1 MKRIFPVI
9 ILLLAFCNN
18 AFTQSYKAYTE
29 KAEEAV
35 AARNYTAALSYYHF
49 LVTEAGRESLENYHQ
64 AAESARKTRVY
75 DLAESYYQRV
85 AEMEKGTVAHPLTEY
100 WLADVEK
107 RQGKYIEAKEHF
119 QAFIS
124 GPGAANSFYADKA
137 RKEIAA
143 CEWAMELEKEPE
155 NIDIEH
161 LEAPVNSELTDIAAI
176 KRDGKLYFT
185 SIRDN
190 NMYTGLEAERGSKW
204 IQRMG
209 GDSKTLNDISLTS
222 ILVQE
227 DGKNNKTKV
236 SEFDAFR
243 EDSLHVA
250 HVAFANN
257 GKKVVYTLCK
267 QVNFLDTECNLYTR
281 EMDEKGKWTPKTA
294 LPENINKTGFT
305 TTQPTIGKEKATGK
319 NLLFFASNRPDGI
332 GKMDIW
338 CTYLNDDNSCDDPIN
353 LSSVLGGEGINT
365 EDNDITPFWDEVT
378 QTLYFSSEG
387 HQNMGSF
394 DIYKVKKRSSGWG
407 DTKHMGYPMNSSY
420 DDTYYSISDDGKEAF
435 FSSNRPGSLCA
446 SGDSL
451 CTCNDIYKVDMP
463 KLKLEVLTFNSITG
477 EPLLGTNVNLENFI
491 SKLKDSD
498 SKKDDHFYTFGI
510 DYQNDYGL
518 LATKEG
524 YSNGVGDFSTIF
536 ERTDTT
542 IKVRLELTPKVDLNT
557 LTYDKSTGAELKGV
571 KVDLILQPKS
581 AVIGSENLATTHQ
594 YNFGLDYYNTYMV
607 IASKP
612 GYTSDTTY
620 VRTDNIDIIPTTLLT
635 KLYLCKGLDPFPDIS
650 LYFDND
656 YPNPRT
662 EKTIT
667 KKTYGETAER
677 YYKQKRKFLKQYR
690 KNSSAYQEV
699 EAFFDNE
706 VQGGLIKLDA
716 FAQRIYN
723 YFASTDDTNSQV
735 KITIQGN
742 ASTKSNP
749 EHNFN
754 LTKRRVSSLRNH
766 LRNWTNGSQSM
777 KPYYERIVVTEK
789 PLGDTKAS
797 TQQKTPVVDLKAS
810 RERRVDILS
819 VKVTDQCDPGLPK
832 VPTLTT
838 PKVPL
843 ALRVLTFDELTG
855 KPLLGTT
862 VDFSSVLNS
871 KNTQTDVNSHIY
883 NYDITSQ
890 VNYNIIASKTGY
902 TTATKSYFSG
912 DGTAANPA
920 EVRLYLRPSAD
931 APGALKMRVITYHEL
946 TGEPLP
952 GAEVKVANSTENE
965 INYESAL
972 NEYTYLYNANWKTSY
987 NIQGSKAGYTMSR
1000 KEVYTNPTMAL
1011 VDNAVEVKLYMRP
1024 VVDLTALT
1032 YDRNGGGELTD
1043 VKVDLIL
1050 MPQRRMLTTQRV
1062 ADLYKYLY
1070 EIDFRQ
1076 SYMLV
1081 ASKAGYT
1088 SDTSYVSTEGI
1099 PMVPTKLETKLY
1111 LCRNLDI
1118 PANISL
1124 YFDNDH
1130 PDPDCERTATA
1141 LTYKQTCDAYLA
1153 NRNYFESK
1161 FATGSQSYGEMQ
1173 SFFDNDV
1180 QGGMARLDAFA
1191 QELYNYFAGAEANTN
1206 IKVTIQGYASL
1217 RSNPRYNLALTKR
1230 RVSSLKNYLRT
1241 WSKDGQS
1248 LAQYYNRIQITERP
1262 KGDRE
1267 ACVGCYEKSSIK
1279 DLQACK
1285 DRRVDIISAEVI
1297 NSCGPSSTAPGRN

>member
-1 MKRIFPVI
+1 MKIKIKTFYRESRISVFDCHFDFKISTMKRILSI
-9 ILLLAFCNN
+9 TILLFVIFNS
-18 AFTQSYKAYTE
+18 AFTQSYKAYTQ

-49 LVTEAGRESLENYHQ
+49 LVTKAGRESLENYHQ

-85 AEMEKGTVAHPLTEY
+85 ADMEKGTTAHPLTEY

-107 RQGKYIEAKEHF
+107 RQGKYIEAKDHF
-119 QAFIS
+119 QGFIS
-124 GPGAANSFYADKA
+124 GPGAANSFYADRA
-137 RKEIAA
+137 RKEIVA
-143 CEWAMELEKEPE
+143 CEWAMVLEKNPE
-155 NIDIEH
+155 KIEIEH
-161 LEAPVNSELTDIAAI
+161 LEAPVNSELTDIAPI
-176 KRDGKLYFT
+176 KREGKLYFT
-185 SIRDN
+185 SIRSN
-190 NMYTGLEAERGSKW
+190 NTYTELESERGSKW

-209 GDSKTLNDISLTS
+209 GDSKTIDDISLTS

-227 DGKNNKTKV
+227 EGENNKTRV
-236 SEFDAFR
+236 SDFNAFR
-243 EDSLHVA
+243 EDSFHVA
-250 HVAFANN
+250 HVAFANE

-267 QVNFLDTECNLYTR
+267 QVNFQDTECNLYTR
-281 EMDEKGKWTPKTA
+281 EMDDKGKWTPKTA
-294 LPENINKTGFT
+294 LPENINKAGYT
-305 TTQPTIGKEKATGK
+305 TTQPTLGKERATGK

-338 CTYLNDDNSCDDPIN
+338 CTYLNDDNSCDEPIN
-353 LSSVLGGEGINT
+353 LSTVLGGDGINT
-365 EDNDITPFWDEVT
+365 SDNDITPFWDEVT
-378 QTLYFSSEG
+378 QTLFFSSEG

-394 DIYKVKKRSSGWG
+394 DIYKVKKRSSGW
-407 DTKHMGYPMNSSY
+407 DTPKHMGYPMNSSY
-420 DDTYYSISDDGKEAF
+420 DDTYYSISDDGQEAF

-446 SGDSL
+446 TGDSL

-463 KLKLEVLTFNSITG
+463 KLKLEILTFNSITG
-477 EPLLGTNVNLENFI
+477 EPLFGTNVNLENFI
-491 SKLKDSD
+491 SELKDSD
-498 SKKDDHFYTFGI
+498 SKPEDHFYTFGI

-524 YSNGVGDFSTIF
+524 YSNGLGDFSTIF

-542 IKVRLELTPKVDLNT
+542 IRVRLELTPKVDLNT
-557 LTYDKSTGAELKGV
+557 LTYDKSTGAELTGV
-571 KVDLILQPKS
+571 KVGLMILQPKPEVIDS
-581 AVIGSENLATTHQ
+581 ANLSTTHQ

-656 YPNPRT
+656 YPKPGKRETIT
-662 EKTIT
+662 EKT
-667 KKTYGETAER
+667 YGQTAEL
-677 YYKQKRKFLKQYR
+677 YYEQKGAFLKQYKR
-690 KNSSAYQEV
+690 DSSAYLEV
-699 EAFFDNE
+699 ESFFESE
-706 VQGGLIKLDA
+706 VKGGLLKLDF
-716 FAQRIYN
+716 FAQQIYN
-723 YFASTDDTNSQV
+723 YFFASTDKTERQV
-735 KITIQGN
+735 EITIQGN

-749 EHNFN
+749 KYNFI

-789 PLGDTKAS
+789 PLGDTKAI
-797 TQQKTPVVDLKAS
+797 TQQRTPVVDLKAS

-819 VKVTDQCDPGLPK
+819 VRVTDQCDPGLPK
-832 VPTLTT
+832 TPTTST
-838 PKVPL
+838 SKVPL
-843 ALRVLTFDELTG
+843 ALRVLTF
-855 KPLLGTT
+855 
-862 VDFSSVLNS
+862 N
-871 KNTQTDVNSHIY
+871 
-883 NYDITSQ
+883 
-890 VNYNIIASKTGY
+890 
-902 TTATKSYFSG
+902 
-912 DGTAANPA
+912 
-920 EVRLYLRPSAD
+920 
-931 APGALKMRVITYHEL
+931 EL

-952 GAEVKVANSTENE
+952 GADVKVALGADNE
-965 INYESAL
+965 INYESAV
-972 NEYTYLYNANWKTSY
+972 NDYTYLYNANWKTSY
-987 NIQGSKAGYTMSR
+987 QILGSKEGYTMSR
-1000 KEVYTNPTMAL
+1000 EDIYTNPSMTL

-1024 VVDLTALT
+1024 VVDLATLT
-1032 YDRNGGGELTD
+1032 YDRNGGAELTD

-1050 MPQRRMLTTQRV
+1050 LPQSRMLSTQRV
-1062 ADLYKYLY
+1062 ADLYKYFY
-1070 EIDFRQ
+1070 EIDFKQ

-1088 SDTSYVSTEGI
+1088 SDTTYVSTEGI
-1099 PMVPTKLETKLY
+1099 PMDPTKLETKFY
-1111 LCRNLDI
+1111 LCKNLDI

-1130 PDPDCERTATA
+1130 PDPDCERIATV

-1153 NRNYFESK
+1153 NRNFFERK
-1161 FATGSQSYGEMQ
+1161 FATGSESYGEMQ

-1180 QGGMARLDAFA
+1180 LGGMARLDAFA
-1191 QELYNYFAGAEANTN
+1191 QELYNYFGGAEANTN

-1230 RVSSLKNYLRT
+1230 RVSSLKNYLRN

-1248 LAQYYNRIQITERP
+1248 LAQYYNRIQIAETP

-1285 DRRVDIISAEVI
+1285 DRRVDIISVEVI
-1297 NSCGPSSTAPGRN
+1297 NACGPSSTVPGRN